1 MLRPYPQFT
10 GLTQLGRNDGFVHYN
25 SFQTTYNYRFR
36 GGLTLNA
43 NYTFSKQMERWGFND
58 YQRGIPE
65 TGLYAQDRPH
75 VIKITPVYELPFGQG
90 QRWGNSTNGF
100 VSRLISGWQVT
111 SFFAYNSGIPAN
123 LPQNAIMLKNPAVT
137 PNFHDYKVR
146 GWSPCV
152 LQEFNDG
159 TIKPLQN
166 SINAGCGTDQSTYS
180 WLILP
185 SYAPNVNPLRSG
197 QIRMS
202 GAITMDASLNKTTH
216 ITERLS
222 LQLRFE
228 AFNVLNHFTD
238 IYDTYNTNP
247 TDANFGTYIPSNA
260 WIGNTVY
267 PRQLQLGAKINW

>member
-1 MLRPYPQFT
+1 M
-10 GLTQLGRNDGFVHYN
+10 
-25 SFQTTYNYRFR
+25 
-36 GGLTLNA
+36 
-43 NYTFSKQMERWGFND
+43 
-58 YQRGIPE
+58 
-65 TGLYAQDRPH
+65 
-75 VIKITPVYELPFGQG
+75 
-90 QRWGNSTNGF
+90 
-100 VSRLISGWQVT
+100 
-111 SFFAYNSGIPAN
+111 
-123 LPQNAIMLKNPAVT
+123 T

-166 SINAGCGTDQSTYS
+166 SINAGCGTDPSTYS
-180 WLILP
+180 WLTLP
-185 SYAPNVNPLRSG
+185 SYAPAVNSFRSG

-202 GAITMDASLNKTTH
+202 SAITMDASLNKTTH

-247 TDANFGTYIPSNA
+247 FDANFGTYIPSNA